1 MKDMLTIIYEALLQN
16 SLIHE
21 KITSDRIGYYIYGE
35 DKDHTKTFM
44 IIEPL
49 DPPVPGISASD
60 QELNTQ
66 HTFQIDLQGT
76 DRKELKVIQKQVKA
90 VMLNL
95 GYGQLPEGLDEWL
108 PDVNRYVDAR
118 RYRGLTQ
125 LYDNNY

>member
-16 SLIHE
+16 SLINE
-21 KITSDRIGYYIYGE
+21 KITAERIGYYVYGE

-49 DPPVPGISASD
+49 GPPLPGVVGSD
-60 QELNTQ
+60 KELNVQ
-66 HTFQIDLQGT
+66 HTFQIDVQGT

-90 VMLNL
+90 VMLSL

-108 PDVNRYVDAR
+108 PDVKRYVDAR
-118 RYRGLTQ
+118 RYRGLTK
-125 LYDNNY
+125 LYDTDY